1 MTAPRR
7 ATSRRT
13 EVSPERLAGWVER
26 FASAHGGLGAAPD
39 GDRVVLSAADGA
51 VARLAV
57 PFPPL
62 AHHGGPIAADEE
74 LVALLVAHALRER
87 RVGVLLVRL
96 GGHAAG
102 VFEGSRLVVSKVGSR
117 QVHGRSAAGG
127 WSQQRFARRRE
138 GQVRVA
144 LAAAADVAARVLLP
158 GAGRLDAVVTGGD
171 RRSVDAV
178 LEDPRLTGLLP
189 LVVPP
194 LLDVP
199 DPRLAVLEATPGRFR
214 AVRVEVVDPPQAEGA
229 ERTDGTVRPH

>member
-1 MTAPRR
+1 MAAREVAGGRRVEVAPGR
-7 ATSRRT
+7 
-13 EVSPERLAGWVER
+13 VPGWLTR
-26 FASAHGGLGAAPD
+26 FAERHGEVTTVATPEE
-39 GDRVVLSAADGA
+39 VVVTAADGA
-51 VARLAV
+51 VARLQV

-62 AHHGGPIAADEE
+62 TVDPTSPDQGIAAH
-74 LVALLVAHALRER
+74 VLRPR

-96 GGHAAG
+96 GGHAVG
-102 VFEGSRLVVSKVGSR
+102 VFDGDRLEVSKVGSR

-144 LAAAADVAARVLLP
+144 LAAAADLAATLLVP
-158 GAGRLDAVVTGGD
+158 AAATLDAVVLGGD

-178 LEDPRLTGLLP
+178 LADARLAALRP

-199 DPRLAVLEATPGRFR
+199 DPRRAVLDSAPARFH
-214 AVRVEVVDPPQAEGA
+214 AVRITLVDPPA
-229 ERTDGTVRPH
+229 DDMGTRLDSPNG

>member
-1 MTAPRR
+1 MGPVAAREVAGGRR
-7 ATSRRT
+7 V
-13 EVSPERLAGWVER
+13 EVAPERVPGWLTR
-26 FASAHGGLGAAPD
+26 FAERHGDVTTVAAAD
-39 GDRVVLSAADGA
+39 EVVVTAADGA
-51 VARLAV
+51 VARLQV

-62 AHHGGPIAADEE
+62 AVDPASPDRGIAAH
-74 LVALLVAHALRER
+74 VLRPR

-96 GGHAAG
+96 GGHAVG
-102 VFEGSRLVVSKVGSR
+102 VFDGDRLEVSKVGSR

-144 LAAAADVAARVLLP
+144 LAAAADLAVTLLVPAA
-158 GAGRLDAVVTGGD
+158 ATLDAVVLGGD

-178 LEDPRLTGLLP
+178 LADARLAPLRP

-199 DPRLAVLEATPGRFR
+199 DPRKAVLDSAPARFR
-214 AVRVEVVDPPQAEGA
+214 AVRITLVDPPSVDV
-229 ERTDGTVRPH
+229 RTRLDSPNG